1 MIIIYK
7 IIIIY
12 LYLFIIFF
20 SSIGYGIFFKK
31 LIFNTKENSNIFELF
46 LLSIPLL
53 TFIGIFIHFFNK
65 IDFLIVILINGIG
78 FIFFLIYFKKISFDN
93 TLKILFFTKIFLFSF
108 LFGNSLHEDFYY
120 HQLPYL
126 NLINSYK
133 IIFGLVNF
141 NDVLANPYMSWFNYS
156 VLFALPPY
164 KFELNFILNYL
175 LFFCFVAYLI
185 LEILNSKLFKVK
197 FLTLIILA
205 ISLVVFS
212 KLKDHGTDVPPQ
224 IFIILGFINLLK
236 YKYEKGSNIYLSY
249 SILFFTTAI
258 ILRINSIF
266 ILPLLFYCVFLL
278 IKRNKLVINNI
289 KFIIFI
295 LILSLTFFSKNFI
308 NTGCFFYPV
317 HFTCIENISWG
328 IESEVTSKRM
338 NLLEASSKGYMF
350 YSKAVN
356 PTTNKFVWSEAKN
369 ILSHKDYLKSDVSF
383 WIKYWLMDHDINRL
397 LNIPITILILI
408 LIILI
413 SIKFRFKKETPI
425 MKIENFLIF
434 LVFLS
439 ILFWF
444 LKTPQTRFAGYSLFS
459 IFFSLVS
466 LNIITRFYFETFF
479 INKKILMLFL
489 FFIFSCNFFYNIPN
503 TVKNLDEFDSSLNE
517 IKNFD
522 KLIIEEDYYEKI
534 IDGILIKLRTASPKL
549 YVGNILEENNYIL
562 FCGNIDPLCIPE
574 KKIACFKKIQ
584 KKLNYIFIYPDK
596 YGCLNL
602 LKKNIIY

>member
-20 SSIGYGIFFKK
+20 SSIGYGFFFKK
-31 LIFNTKENSNIFELF
+31 ITFNTKEKSNIFELF

-53 TFIGIFIHFFNK
+53 TFVGIFIHFFNK

-78 FIFFLIYFKKISFDN
+78 FLFFLIYFKKINFDN
-93 TLKILFFTKIFLFSF
+93 TLKILLFTKIFLFSF

-156 VLFALPPY
+156 ALFALPPY

-185 LEILNSKLFKVK
+185 LEILNSKLFRVK
-197 FLTLIILA
+197 FLTLIMLA
-205 ISLVVFS
+205 VSLVVFS
-212 KLKDHGTDVPPQ
+212 KLKDHGTDAPPQ

-236 YKYEKGSNIYLSY
+236 YKYEKESNIYLSY
-249 SILFFTTAI
+249 SILFFTTSI

-266 ILPLLFYCVFLL
+266 ILPLLLYCIFLL
-278 IKRNKLVINNI
+278 IKNNKLIVNNL

-317 HFTCIENISWG
+317 HFTCIKNISWG
-328 IESEVTSKRM
+328 IESEVTSKRI

-350 YSKAVN
+350 YSKDVN

-413 SIKFRFKKETPI
+413 SIKFRLKKKTQI
-425 MKIENFLIF
+425 VKIENFLIF
-434 LVFLS
+434 LVVIS
-439 ILFWF
+439 VLFWF
-444 LKTPQTRFAGYSLFS
+444 LKTPQSRFAGYSLFS

-466 LNIITRFYFETFF
+466 LNIITKFYFEKFF
-479 INKKILMLFL
+479 LDKKILMLFL
-489 FFIFSCNFFYNIPN
+489 FFIFSSNFFYNIPN
-503 TVKNLDEFDSSLNE
+503 TIKNLDEFNSSLNK

-522 KLIIEEDYYEKI
+522 KLTIGKDYYEKI
-534 IDGILIKLRTASPKL
+534 IDGILIKMRTASPKL

-584 KKLNYIFIYPDK
+584 NKFNYMFIYPDK

-602 LKKNIIY
+602 LKNNIIY